1 MVQVEILS
9 NFCLFVGKNEKD
21 VLKLNEKIDVFNTF
35 LIIKVNSL
43 AAKIYFMEPTRLW
56 DNRPTI
62 IVQWCTTQ
70 GFENILQCQFS
81 SMRTAEKVCSFLYN
95 QFAA

>member
-9 NFCLFVGKNEKD
+9 NCYLFVGKNERN
-21 VLKLNEKIDVFNTF
+21 VLRLNEKIDAFNTF
-35 LIIKVNSL
+35 LIIKVNRL
-43 AAKIYFMEPTRLW
+43 AAKIHFIEPTRLL
-56 DNRPTI
+56 DNRPAI
-62 IVQWCTTQ
+62 IVQWDTAQ
-70 GFENILQCQFS
+70 GFENILQCEFS